1 MQLKRD
7 FFRSAVWQMFLATF
21 WFSLM
26 NICARKL
33 ERLPVSEIVFFR
45 CLLSMLFCYVVLYRE
60 KVNLKGTNY
69 LLLVGRGIVGTV
81 SLFMYIGSIKH
92 MPLGT
97 AVSIQYLSP
106 VFSLI
111 IGYLFL
117 KQKITLWQSI
127 CFLTAISGV
136 FIIKG
141 YDHRVNTIFL
151 LMGLCS
157 ACLSG
162 LVFTLI
168 NQMKGSEHPMLV
180 VFYFMA
186 IGTITGFAGTVTNF
200 VTPTMYEVIFILGI
214 GITTQLG
221 QINMTRS
228 LQNSSVTKVGII
240 TYSGIVLALVYG
252 FFFFNESYNLVALL
266 GIIMIVGA
274 MVGNVYLSKKPD
286 AVKV

>member
-1 MQLKRD
+1 MQQNRD
-7 FFRSAVWQMFLATF
+7 IFRSAVWQMFLATF

-45 CLLSMLFCYVVLYRE
+45 CLLSLIFCYVVLYRE
-60 KVNLKGTNY
+60 KVNLKGNNY
-69 LLLVGRGIVGTV
+69 RLLAGRGIVGTI
-81 SLFMYIGSIKH
+81 SLFMYIGSLKH

-117 KQKITLWQSI
+117 KQKISLLQAI
-127 CFLTAISGV
+127 CFLIAISGV

-141 YDHRVNTIFL
+141 YDYRVDTFYL

-168 NQMKGSEHPMLV
+168 HQMKEKEHPMLV

-186 IGTITGFAGTVTNF
+186 IGTLTGLIGTLTNF
-200 VTPTMYEVIFILGI
+200 VTPTIYEVFYILGI

-228 LQNSSVTKVGII
+228 LQHSSVQKVGII
-240 TYSGIVLALVYG
+240 TYSGIVLALCYG
-252 FFFFNESYNLVALL
+252 FFFFNESYNTAALL
-266 GIIMIVGA
+266 GILMIVGA
-274 MVGNVYLSKKPD
+274 MIGNVYLAKQNGLQK
-286 AVKV
+286 A